1 MTPSAPESLLP
12 ISVVAKRSGLTV
24 SAVRFYEERGLIAS
38 RERVA
43 GRRVYHRTVLRR
55 LAYIA
60 AAQKIGLTI
69 AEIQSTMAQLPTER
83 APSPREWARLSEP
96 WKDRIDQRIAEL
108 QSLRMSLEDCIGCGC
123 LSMTACGI
131 LNPQDQAAEEG
142 SGARWSA
149 NRPPGQP
156 SGSESEPTNR
166 DSGSGTSPAGRA
178 RTSSGA

>member
-1 MTPSAPESLLP
+1 MTHPNPESLLP
-12 ISVVAKRSGLTV
+12 ISVVAARSGLAV
-24 SAVRFYEERGLIAS
+24 SAIRYYEERGLVNS
-38 RERVA
+38 PQRVA

-69 AEIQSTMAQLPTER
+69 TEIQASMAELPMDR

-96 WKDRIDQRIAEL
+96 WRERIDQRIAEL
-108 QSLRMSLEDCIGCGC
+108 ASLRMSLEDCIGCGC

-142 SGARWSA
+142 SGARWSGRRE
-149 NRPPGQP
+149 RPQP
-156 SGSESEPTNR
+156 
-166 DSGSGTSPAGRA
+166 
-178 RTSSGA
+178 